1 MKQLRTLLAVFLG
14 AMVCGVTQADESL
27 IGSWESDK
35 GERIDILDGF
45 KPNTGPVITYKK
57 GKVSGIT
64 TWRIDPSSKELK
76 IQYSSSKY
84 TSYDDGVTLGWN
96 NRTWKKLRNLETK
109 GIANLKLDS
118 NAFIDGLVGH
128 SWSDNATKVGTVEF
142 TRTFSNTEGVVVKFD
157 EKEALKALANWG
169 VASGALITPS
179 YRRLLRGSVG
189 TGGGLI
195 TPMIFGETF
204 GGFWGGQIVRL
215 TEF

>member
-1 MKQLRTLLAVFLG
+1 MNKQ
-14 AMVCGVTQADESL
+14 
-27 IGSWESDK
+27 
-35 GERIDILDGF
+35 
-45 KPNTGPVITYKK
+45 K

-204 GGFWGGQIVRL
+204 GGFWGGQIVRP